1 MLLLLLLVLL
11 LLQALG
17 NGGEE
22 VRDEK
27 GRVGK
32 GEKAGFA
39 VELTTD
45 EEGLEMLT
53 GAVVFV
59 YEDLSCG
66 GGFEAGGGR
75 EGRRRRGGRGKDV
88 FENVY
93 SYFCGELEDM
103 RLL

>member
-1 MLLLLLLVLL
+1 MEEWRLWRLL

-17 NGGEE
+17 NGCEE

-39 VELTTD
+39 IELTTD

-59 YEDLSCG
+59 YEDFSCG

-75 EGRRRRGGRGKDV
+75 EGRRRGGGKDV

-93 SYFCGELEDM
+93 SYFCGEMEDM

>member
-1 MLLLLLLVLL
+1 MLLVLL

-59 YEDLSCG
+59 YEDFSCG
-66 GGFEAGGGR
+66 GGFEAGGGSER
-75 EGRRRRGGRGKDV
+75 GRRGRGGGGKDV

-93 SYFCGELEDM
+93 SYFCGEVEDM

>member
-1 MLLLLLLVLL
+1 MEEWRLLLLL

-75 EGRRRRGGRGKDV
+75 EGRRGGGKYV

-93 SYFCGELEDM
+93 AYFCGEMEDM